1 MQAYWTLVQRE
12 LGGYFASWTGY
23 VIIASVLLLLGF
35 SFNDLLVKLNT
46 TPMHIPLTE
55 LFYSTYY
62 FWLILLLTAPVI
74 TMRSFAFEKFSGT
87 YETLMTAPVSDLEVV
102 LAKFTGALSFYLLTW
117 LPLIG
122 CIAVI
127 RYYTGEPTLLDV
139 RTTLTTYL
147 GIFLIGCLY
156 MSLGCFASALTRSQ
170 IIAAM
175 NAFVLGLTL
184 FVLGL
189 RAMVPAPPTD
199 WAGQVFAHIALSE
212 HMETFVR
219 GIVDTRYVVFYVT
232 MTFFFLFLTLKA
244 VEVRRWK

>member
-35 SFNDLLVKLNT
+35 SFNDMLVKLNT

-55 LFYSTYY
+55 LFYSTLY

-102 LAKFTGALSFYLLTW
+102 LAKFTGALTFYLLTW

-147 GIFLIGCLY
+147 GILLIGSLY

-189 RAMVPAPPTD
+189 RAVVPAPETD
-199 WAGQVFAHIALSE
+199 WAAQVFAHIALSE
-212 HMETFVR
+212 HMEAFVR
-219 GIVDTRYVVFYVT
+219 GIIDTRYVVFYVT
-232 MTFFFLFLTLKA
+232 MTSFFLFLTLKV
-244 VEVRRWK
+244 VEARRWK